1 MENERE
7 EEKKFEGN
15 SQKLLQEIANE
26 SNTRNDITKNM
37 LAEIV
42 DKIAFV
48 QGEIF
53 SERKN
58 REDGY
63 DEMIKRIG
71 NEILR
76 INEIVNQERRQREI
90 VYGDYLK
97 LLNDI
102 YGRFCEE
109 VSVI

>member
-1 MENERE
+1 
-7 EEKKFEGN
+7 
-15 SQKLLQEIANE
+15 
-26 SNTRNDITKNM
+26 M

-58 REDGY
+58 REDVY
-63 DEMIKRIG
+63 DAMIKRIG

-76 INEIVNQERRQREI
+76 INEVVNQERRQREI

-97 LLNDI
+97 MLNDI

-109 VSVI
+109 VSVV